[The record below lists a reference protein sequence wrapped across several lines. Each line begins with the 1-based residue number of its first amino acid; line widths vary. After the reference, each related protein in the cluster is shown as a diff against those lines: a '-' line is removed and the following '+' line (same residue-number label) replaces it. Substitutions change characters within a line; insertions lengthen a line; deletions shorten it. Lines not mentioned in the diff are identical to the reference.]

1 MEKLTFEKFFGH
13 LHTII
18 THRKWV
24 RHFCNLAGIR
34 WRGIKHDL
42 SKYSPI
48 EFLESARYWTGTGSP
63 IVEIKKANGIS
74 YAWLHHKGHNSH
86 HYEYWMDNFDDGGKA
101 RIMPQDDF
109 VELVC
114 DYLGAAHAY
123 QGDNFT
129 YASELA
135 WWKKRRQKCAMNEL
149 NKRMLDIIFTTFHD
163 MEMQD
168 ETFGIYDEKNVDRLI
183 KSGFIQQI
191 YNKVI
196 YE

>member
-1 MEKLTFEKFFGH
+1 MKTKNIFKHFHIINKHRFLVFKLSCK
-13 LHTII
+13 
-18 THRKWV
+18 
-24 RHFCNLAGIR
+24 AGIP
-34 WRGIKHDL
+34 WRGLVHDL
-42 SKYSPI
+42 SKYSPT
-48 EFLESARYWTGTGSP
+48 EFFESVKYYTGDKSP
-63 IVEIKKANGIS
+63 IMGAKKDKGYSN
-74 YAWLHHKGHNSH
+74 AWLHHKGHNSH

-168 ETFGIYDEKNVDRLI
+168 ETFGIYDEKNVDKLI